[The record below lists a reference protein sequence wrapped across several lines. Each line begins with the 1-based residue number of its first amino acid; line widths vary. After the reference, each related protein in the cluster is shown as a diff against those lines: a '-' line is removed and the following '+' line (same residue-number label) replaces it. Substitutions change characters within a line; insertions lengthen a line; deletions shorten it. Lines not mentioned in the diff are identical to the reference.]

1 MSKGINGHSMPCEG
15 GQIGIRTMIALLER
29 ARGYEVNHAM
39 CGMCRVYDAKNGLSA
54 LYDPDSGW
62 SYRALFN
69 PVSAKEL
76 ERSGYAGLDFVRFT
90 ELVEEGLRT
99 RKGF

>member
-1 MSKGINGHSMPCEG
+1 MT
-15 GQIGIRTMIALLER
+15 RIALLKH
-29 ARGYEVNHAM
+29 ARGYEVERSM
-39 CGMCRVYDAKNGLSA
+39 CGMCRVNDAKNGISA

-62 SYRALFN
+62 SYRARFK
-69 PVSAKEL
+69 PVSADEL

-90 ELVEEGLRT
+90 ELVEEDLRT